1 MKNTLEQDQS
11 GNYRWY
17 ILALSAITSALVI
30 GIPFSCM
37 PVLFKEISDDLGL
50 SLVQI
55 GTVWGIG
62 SLAGFFVSLPGGF
75 LGDRFGGKRMT
86 VILCIGVG
94 ITGALRGLS
103 DSFFALTATV
113 FLNGLMR
120 AVLPLI
126 IIKMIGVWFQGKK
139 LAMANG
145 MSAMGMGL
153 GLMLGPLISA
163 TYLSPLLGGWRHIM
177 YLYGAVCVVIGIVW
191 WLTAREPAQTGRVS
205 EKRPAV
211 PVFQTIARLAHI
223 PTLWLLGVTIMFRSG
238 TIMGTAGYLPLYLR
252 DQGWTAAS
260 ADATQTIFYAA
271 STLFVVPFTLLSDK
285 LGSRKAVL
293 LPMIVVTMV
302 CIALLPFASSFTVL
316 VLMFLAGMSMD
327 GFMATASAMVLET
340 KGVGPAFSGTALGIT
355 FTIAQLGGL
364 VAPPLGNS
372 LAVNNPALPFLVW
385 ASFSIVALCTIIFV
399 KETGWRQKQK
409 AEAAD

>member
-1 MKNTLEQDQS
+1 
-11 GNYRWY
+11 
-17 ILALSAITSALVI
+17 
-30 GIPFSCM
+30 
-37 PVLFKEISDDLGL
+37 
-50 SLVQI
+50 
-55 GTVWGIG
+55 
-62 SLAGFFVSLPGGF
+62 
-75 LGDRFGGKRMT
+75 
-86 VILCIGVG
+86 
-94 ITGALRGLS
+94 
-103 DSFFALTATV
+103 
-113 FLNGLMR
+113 
-120 AVLPLI
+120 
-126 IIKMIGVWFQGKK
+126 
-139 LAMANG
+139 MANG

-177 YLYGAVCVVIGIVW
+177 YLYGAVSVVIVIVW
-191 WLTAREPAQTGRVS
+191 WLTAREPAQAEQPG
-205 EKRPAV
+205 EKLPADKRPAV

-223 PTLWLLGVTIMFRSG
+223 PTLWLLGITIMFRSG
-238 TIMGTAGYLPLYLR
+238 TIMGMTGYLPLYLR
-252 DQGWTAAS
+252 NQGWTAGS

-293 LPMIVVTMV
+293 LPMIVVTMLCV
-302 CIALLPFASSFTVL
+302 ALLPFTNGFSIL
-316 VLMFLAGMSMD
+316 ILMFLAGMSMD

-372 LAVNNPALPFLVW
+372 LANNNPALPFLVW
-385 ASFSIVALCTIIFV
+385 ASFSIVSLCTIFFTR
-399 KETGWRQKQK
+399 ETGWRQKQK